1 MRSIEEILDFVN
13 DKHKGQVDKA
23 GKPYIFHLKEVAM
36 NVPAYCPNGT
46 YIGLLHD
53 ILEDTDTTPQELL
66 DFGIDPEI
74 VETVIILTRKD
85 NESYM
90 DYIKRVAENSLARNV
105 KMSDLK
111 HNMQI
116 DRIPNP
122 TENDYKRLTKYK
134 KAYKYLLEYDRTI
147 DRYNKIGI

>member
-1 MRSIEEILDFVN
+1 M
-13 DKHKGQVDKA
+13 
-23 GKPYIFHLKEVAM
+23 
-36 NVPAYCPNGT
+36 
-46 YIGLLHD
+46 HD

-66 DFGIDPEI
+66 DFGIEPEI
-74 VETVIILTRKD
+74 VEAIIILTKKD
-85 NESYM
+85 NENYM

-122 TENDYKRLTKYK
+122 TENDYKRLKKYE

-147 DRYNKIGI
+147 DKYNKF

>member
-1 MRSIEEILDFVN
+1 MRSIEEVLAFVK

-23 GKPYIFHLKEVAM
+23 GKPYIYHLVEVAM

-46 YIGLLHD
+46 CTGLLHD

-66 DFGIDPEI
+66 DFGIDPEV
-74 VETVIILTRKD
+74 VETVVVLTKNKHED
-85 NESYM
+85 YM
-90 DYIKRVAENSLARNV
+90 EYIKRVAENFLARNV
-105 KMSDLK
+105 KMTDLK

-122 TENDYKRLTKYK
+122 TEKDYKRLEKYK
-134 KAYKYLLEYDRTI
+134 KAYDYLKEYDETH
-147 DRYNKIGI
+147 

>member
-1 MRSIEEILDFVN
+1 MKEIEEILAFVN
-13 DKHKGQVDKA
+13 NKHKGQVDKA

-46 YIGLLHD
+46 ITGLLHD

-74 VETVIILTRKD
+74 VEAVIILTRKD
-85 NESYM
+85 NEDYM
-90 DYIKRVAENSLARNV
+90 DYIKKVAENSLARNV
-105 KMSDLK
+105 KISDLK
-111 HNMQI
+111 HNMQM

-122 TENDYKRLTKYK
+122 TEKDYKRLKKYE
-134 KAYKYLLEYDRTI
+134 KAYDYLLEYDRTI
-147 DRYNKIGI
+147 NKYNKF

>member
-1 MRSIEEILDFVN
+1 MRSIGEVLAFVK

-23 GKPYIFHLKEVAM
+23 GKPYIFHLVEVAM

-46 YIGLLHD
+46 YTGLLHD

-66 DFGIDPEI
+66 DFGIDPEV
-74 VETVIILTRKD
+74 VETVIVLTRKN

-90 DYIKRVAENSLARNV
+90 DYIKRVAENFLARNV
-105 KMSDLK
+105 KMTDLK

-122 TENDYKRLTKYK
+122 TETDYKRLEKYK
-134 KAYKYLLEYDRTI
+134 KAYDYLKEYNETH
-147 DRYNKIGI
+147 